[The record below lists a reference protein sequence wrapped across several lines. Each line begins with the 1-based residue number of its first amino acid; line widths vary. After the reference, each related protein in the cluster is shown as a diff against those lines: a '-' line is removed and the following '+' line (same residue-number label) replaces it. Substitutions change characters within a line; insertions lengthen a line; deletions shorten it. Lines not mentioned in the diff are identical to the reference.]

1 MRTTHKRQNW
11 ILPAIVGAVMIPGS
25 AMTAQAAEEEHGTS
39 SPLPIAGIESVLEEC
54 YEVNVKEN
62 IDLYLVPT
70 EQGEYV
76 NRAFSNTSDFTYIE
90 VPRMKQ
96 VTGPENFTVI
106 RRQRC
111 WSTATAG

>member
-1 MRTTHKRQNW
+1 
-11 ILPAIVGAVMIPGS
+11 MIPGS

-76 NRAFSNTSDFTYIE
+76 NRHFLIQVILLILE

-96 VTGPENFTVI
+96 VTGPESFTVI